1 MAAGFGSAM
10 SPGVFFHNNGG
21 GQKITEVGADT
32 CFTKQVQRA
41 NANAGQ

>member
-1 MAAGFGSAM
+1 MAARSGDAV
-10 SPGVFFHNNGG
+10 SPGVFFYNNGG
-21 GQKITEVGADT
+21 GQKITEAGADT